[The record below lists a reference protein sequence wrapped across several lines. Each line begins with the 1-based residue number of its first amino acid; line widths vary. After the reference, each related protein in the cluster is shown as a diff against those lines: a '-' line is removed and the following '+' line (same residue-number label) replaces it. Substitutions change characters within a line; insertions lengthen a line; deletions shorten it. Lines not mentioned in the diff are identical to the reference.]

1 MQENPHAS
9 LDVLGTYY
17 WVRGLTHPL
26 RRGDVAIASTVFVI
40 RARAVISQVSGSHV
54 LGHSH
59 FTGLAY
65 PYCDLLTVPSL
76 NCPVAG
82 TLTFLHTQNK
92 ETICTVLSFD
102 GDSVNARGSQRIFQR
117 VTISILPCLSGLFP
131 LSDLWY
137 SSRSPSHQ
145 PSTSLLCVLQLSLSR
160 TTPHRYS
167 VGD

>member
-1 MQENPHAS
+1 MFLMQENPHAS

-17 WVRGLTHPL
+17 WIRGLPHPL

-65 PYCDLLTVPSL
+65 PYCDR
-76 NCPVAG
+76 
-82 TLTFLHTQNK
+82 F
-92 ETICTVLSFD
+92 
-102 GDSVNARGSQRIFQR
+102 DSVNARGSQRIFQR

>member
-1 MQENPHAS
+1 MLSCRKTPTARHHRGS
-9 LDVLGTYY
+9 LSNHNAVEKL
-17 WVRGLTHPL
+17 
-26 RRGDVAIASTVFVI
+26 AILCSTVFVM

-65 PYCDLLTVPSL
+65 PYCDR
-76 NCPVAG
+76 
-82 TLTFLHTQNK
+82 F
-92 ETICTVLSFD
+92 
-102 GDSVNARGSQRIFQR
+102 DSVNARGSQRIFQR